1 MRMTHHKH
9 VGDLKLSVS
18 SSDLKLSIYTLQM
31 LMLDD
36 MVGDCMQPDAA
47 STHQTPEVRERQ
59 RRRVTRSGRSRT
71 SFSRFRIDSTYT
83 AFGVPGLLVAWLVGG
98 RVDVGGEHCPPTIL
112 VVVVCQVFLRDTVQ
126 VLAALVGVVRD
137 HGLRADDHQLVGAG
151 VDSGVVNAP
160 MDHPRLDL
168 ALVRCCGLFAE
179 NGRDF
184 RKAREM
190 LVRG

>member
-1 MRMTHHKH
+1 LVTACSRCR
-9 VGDLKLSVS
+9 VN
-18 SSDLKLSIYTLQM
+18 
-31 LMLDD
+31 
-36 MVGDCMQPDAA
+36 A
-47 STHQTPEVRERQ
+47 SATNCSAMEVRETPAQ
-59 RRRVTRSGRSRT
+59 DVELVE
-71 SFSRFRIDSTYT
+71 D
-83 AFGVPGLLVAWLVGG
+83 LLLALRNRLNVHSLLGDWLVGG